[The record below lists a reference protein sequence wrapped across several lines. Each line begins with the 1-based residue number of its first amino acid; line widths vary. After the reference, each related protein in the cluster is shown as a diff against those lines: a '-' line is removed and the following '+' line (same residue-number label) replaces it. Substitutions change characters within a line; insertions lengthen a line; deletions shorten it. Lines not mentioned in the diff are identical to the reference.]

1 MADLNPKT
9 GAQTIREILSEP
21 RTWTQ
26 CLAQLTETG
35 QLRAL
40 SEELPKKAE
49 WVFVGCGS
57 SFYLAQV
64 AAATWSIL
72 TSGPARAIPAS
83 EILLFPN
90 LLPEACQPV
99 LISRS
104 GQTSEIVDVARY
116 CEQELK
122 IRTLAVTCGTGT
134 PLEKNS
140 SHVIQLPM
148 ADDKSTVM
156 TRSFTSMLF
165 ALQALA
171 AERAGRQDFL
181 AALRGLPAQMEP
193 QMADLERKL
202 RSLANARGYADYVF
216 LGQGPFFGVAQE
228 SMLKVTEMSCS
239 YAQAFHT
246 LEFRHGPKAIVS
258 AETLVTFFLS
268 ESGFDAETAVLEEIK
283 GLGGATL
290 VVTNAANSLVRRCA
304 DFLIELSLDAPEA
317 ARPAASVIAGQ
328 LLCFHTAIRKGFD
341 PDQPRHLT
349 RVVMLDGKSDG
360 SPNRART

>member
-1 MADLNPKT
+1 MADSNSNS
-9 GAQTIREILSEP
+9 GAQTIAEILSEP
-21 RTWTQ
+21 RTWMQ
-26 CLAQLTETG
+26 CLAQLDETG
-35 QLRAL
+35 QLRTL
-40 SEELPKKAE
+40 SEELPKKEE

-57 SFYLAQV
+57 SFYLAQI

-72 TSGPARAIPAS
+72 TGALARAIAAS

-104 GQTSEIVDVARY
+104 GQTSEVVDVARY
-116 CEQELK
+116 CEQKLK
-122 IRTLAVTCGTGT
+122 IRTLAVTCGAGT
-134 PLEKNS
+134 PLETSS

-156 TRSFTSMLF
+156 TRSFTSMLL

-181 AALRGLPAQMEP
+181 AALRGLSAQVEP
-193 QMADLERKL
+193 QMAEVERTV
-202 RSLANARGYADYVF
+202 RSLVNARGYAGYVF

-228 SMLKVTEMSCS
+228 SMLKVKEMSCS

-258 AETLVTFFLS
+258 DETLVTFFLS

-290 VVTNAANSLVRRCA
+290 VVTNSANGTVRRSA
-304 DFLIELSLDAPEA
+304 DFLIELSLEAPEE
-317 ARPAASVIAGQ
+317 ARPVANVIAGQ
-328 LLCFHTAIRKGFD
+328 FLGFHTAIRKGFD

-349 RVVMLDGKSDG
+349 RVVMLDGKS
-360 SPNRART
+360 